1 MNQTR
6 EDCSLKRT
14 VGVVFGG
21 RSGEHEVSVASA
33 TSVLGHLDR
42 QRYDAIPIGISKSGE
57 WIAGDQALELL
68 KSGTGS
74 PARVFLPLDPS
85 LQHLIPLNRQAYSG
99 LPESLFHQL
108 DVVFPVIHGP
118 FGEDGTLQG
127 ALELSGIP
135 YVGGGVLGSALAMD
149 KIVQKQVSL
158 QAGLS
163 VVDFLWIRKHDWML
177 NRDEEATPILSNQ
190 LANMDQ
196 RQMILL
202 TEDRLGFPVFVKPAN
217 LGSSVGIS
225 KAHSLKE
232 LKQAIDLAFE
242 FDRKVLIERAVI
254 HPREFEVSVLGNDDP
269 RASVVGEVVASNEFY
284 DYNAKYVDNKSRLYI
299 PADID
304 DDLQNTLQLAAIKAF
319 LAVDCRG
326 MARVDFLYDKESQHY
341 FLSEVN
347 TIPGFTTISMYPK
360 LWEASGLAFSAL
372 LDELID
378 LALEFHQKRIPGAFS
393 PGRRWFS

>member
-1 MNQTR
+1 
-6 EDCSLKRT
+6 
-14 VGVVFGG
+14 
-21 RSGEHEVSVASA
+21 
-33 TSVLGHLDR
+33 LDPD
-42 QRYDAIPIGISKSGE
+42 RYDVIPIGISKSGE
-57 WIAGDQALELL
+57 WIAGDQALEML
-68 KSGTGS
+68 KSGTGT
-74 PARVFLPLDPS
+74 PTRVFLPLDPS
-85 LQHLIPLNRQAYSG
+85 LQHLIPLERQNGSG
-99 LPESLFHQL
+99 LPESLSHQL

-135 YVGGGVLGSALAMD
+135 YVGGSVLGSALAMD
-149 KIVQKQVSL
+149 KILQKQVSL
-158 QAGLS
+158 QTGLP
-163 VVDFLWIRKHDWML
+163 VVDFLWIRKHDWVL
-177 NRDEEATPILSNQ
+177 NRDEEATPILTNQ

-196 RQMILL
+196 RHMILMV
-202 TEDRLGFPVFVKPAN
+202 EDRLGFPVFVKPAN

-225 KAHSLKE
+225 KAHSVEE

-254 HPREFEVSVLGNDDP
+254 HPREFEVSILGNDDP

-284 DYNAKYVDNKSRLYI
+284 DYNAKYVDNKSQLYI

-304 DDLQNTLQLAAIKAF
+304 DELQNTLQLAAIKAF
-319 LAVDCRG
+319 VAVDCRG
-326 MARVDFLYDKESQHY
+326 LARVDFLYDTESHRY

-378 LALEFHQKRIPGAFS
+378 LALEFDQIRTSGAFS